1 MENKL
6 RQIIDSNKPGTIT
19 HEGKRAY
26 ISKEKIKEIKA
37 KEKEGGVLPLLALL
51 PLIFGG
57 LGAAGAVA
65 GGVAS
70 AVNSAKQSQLADAQ
84 RKVIENRGSGMMLN
98 PYHGNGLYLDPYQG
112 RGIAD
117 FLKQLLNQS
126 GVEEEGKKAI
136 KNILKNLSDG
146 VNIRAEG
153 NGLFLSP
160 NRKE

>member
-1 MENKL
+1 M
-6 RQIIDSNKPGTIT
+6 
-19 HEGKRAY
+19 
-26 ISKEKIKEIKA
+26 
-37 KEKEGGVLPLLALL
+37 LALL

-84 RKVIENRGSGMMLN
+84 RKAIENRGSGMMLN
-98 PYHGNGLYLDPYQG
+98 PYHGSGLFLDPYQG

-146 VNIRAEG
+146 VNVRAEG

-160 NRKE
+160 YRKE